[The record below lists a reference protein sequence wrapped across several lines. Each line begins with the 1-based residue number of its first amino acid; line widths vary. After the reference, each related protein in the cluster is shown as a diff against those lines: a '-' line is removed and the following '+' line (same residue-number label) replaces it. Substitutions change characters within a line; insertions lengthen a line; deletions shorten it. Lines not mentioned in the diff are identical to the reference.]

1 MPEAPEPSEPAPG
14 GSGRRRIG
22 RGAVVAL
29 VAVVVVGALLVAA
42 ALAATLAPHG
52 AAPPPEAS
60 EPGSVPRPA
69 PSGSGSQRFIQAVD
83 ESGRFFVDQTGQP
96 ILVKGDSPWSAFV
109 DLSTDE
115 WRAWCEDREARGF
128 NAAIV
133 SALGNSVNGGP
144 SDSGATFD
152 GLLPFSDRQFTPNE
166 AYWERVDDFVGIA
179 AQHGITVFLYPVD
192 GWVVSESMHG
202 VVARMSGD
210 EAQRYGEWIARRYA
224 AAPNVMWMG
233 GGDFEPRVGTDGEV
247 IHQGVFNGIRRFDS
261 RPYSLQ
267 TIYQRSSSRMWPV
280 WRDRVDWDFLYTRL
294 PPYELVW
301 ESWELSPPRP
311 ALFGEGVYAGMYDN
325 PPAATRMQLGWAL
338 TSGSPG
344 DFYGTPDWSFEEGWQ
359 DRLGQ
364 ETTQQVSA
372 MRRAVEETAWFTL
385 EPDKGFITSGA
396 GTPYRFP
403 FINDP
408 ASPSQFDDPDG
419 PNASSSPPTLA
430 EHDYATAAVAADG
443 TLAIAYLPTA
453 REITIDLAAL
463 GANPA
468 GTWVD
473 ARSGASTPARLD
485 ALEPPSAGD
494 WLLILH
500 ADAK

>member
-14 GSGRRRIG
+14 GSGRRSIG

-42 ALAATLAPHG
+42 ALAATLAPRG

-144 SDSGATFD
+144 SDSGDTFD

-202 VVARMSGD
+202 ALARMSGD

-385 EPDKGFITSGA
+385 EPDKRFITSGA